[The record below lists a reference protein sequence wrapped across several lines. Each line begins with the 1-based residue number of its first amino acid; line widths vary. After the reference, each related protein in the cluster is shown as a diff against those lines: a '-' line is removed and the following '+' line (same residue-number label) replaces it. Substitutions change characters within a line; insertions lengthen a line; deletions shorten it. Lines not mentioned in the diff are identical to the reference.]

1 MTQLAF
7 TAHAAAAPLLL
18 GAGRAVIDPYLL
30 PAEPTAANPP
40 HAVAVAS
47 TWDRRAD
54 RHRTVTYTLLHA
66 TRAVSLKTLHSLLLH
81 MTVSQ
86 QVHQHTAIDNSLVNI
101 STGTSK

>member
-47 TWDRRAD
+47 SWDRRAD
-54 RHRTVTYTLLHA
+54 RHRTVTYTLLAAACYASSVTKKHCIA
-66 TRAVSLKTLHSLLLH
+66 YCS
-81 MTVSQ
+81 
-86 QVHQHTAIDNSLVNI
+86 I
-101 STGTSK
+101 